1 MRTKNKIISG
11 IVNEARHTFRI
22 SVNDSL
28 YKAIKYHAAERK
40 FTTAGAAEEK
50 AATSAAFNLLKINP
64 APVKRNIDEAAFP
77 NRLVNIIT
85 CVIIPDG

>member
-28 YKAIKYHAAERK
+28 YKAINIMQQNE
-40 FTTAGAAEEK
+40 
-50 AATSAAFNLLKINP
+50 SLLQLEQQK
-64 APVKRNIDEAAFP
+64 KRLRHQQPLIYSK
-77 NRLVNIIT
+77 
-85 CVIIPDG
+85 